1 MNKTVKLFLFG
12 FLSWLI
18 PFIVAMP
25 LFPLLNE
32 SMPYLFKTSM
42 LLTGA
47 LSGMWLLYL
56 YFKNIESSFIK
67 EGFVVGMVWFT
78 MNFVLDILTLVLLFQ
93 TPFMEWLLGVGLG
106 YLAIIVY
113 AVGIGALLEKR
124 S

>member
-25 LFPLLNE
+25 LYPLLNE

-56 YFKNIESSFIK
+56 YFKKIESSFIK
-67 EGFVVGMVWFT
+67 EGFVVGIVWFI
-78 MNFVLDILTLVLLFQ
+78 MNFLLDIITLVLLFQ
-93 TPFMEWLLGVGLG
+93 SPFMEWLLGVGLG

-113 AVGIGALLEKR
+113 AVGIGALLEK
-124 S
+124 SS